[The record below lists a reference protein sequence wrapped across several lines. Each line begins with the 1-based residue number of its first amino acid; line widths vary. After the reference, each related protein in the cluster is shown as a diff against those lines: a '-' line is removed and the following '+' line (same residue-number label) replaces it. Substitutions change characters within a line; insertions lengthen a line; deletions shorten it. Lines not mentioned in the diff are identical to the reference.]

1 MEFSLAKTLLIK
13 MIEERNY
20 YFYTERFD
28 ILDKNKLYTRE
39 VNDEFVLNKIK
50 TCKRRNYH
58 TEFSLDADDNKA
70 HIFIKDRWYIKF
82 CLIDGE
88 IYIVSVHKEEKYV

>member
-28 ILDKNKLYTRE
+28 SLDKNKLYTRE
-39 VNDEFVLNKIK
+39 VNEEFVQNKIK
-50 TCKRRNYH
+50 NMQTKKLSH
-58 TEFSLDADDNKA
+58 
-70 HIFIKDRWYIKF
+70 
-82 CLIDGE
+82 
-88 IYIVSVHKEEKYV
+88 